1 MGSAYAS
8 KGGAAGA
15 LEATGYELGAGLGIT
30 FFDVFISSAF
40 SRTIELPQG
49 LSPVLAERA
58 SRTIGVTYIAA
69 GTLPT
74 SQASTLIKAGK
85 VAFSQTLTLLLM
97 TAALVA
103 AALAVFVFFT
113 LAKHSDAHN

>member
-1 MGSAYAS
+1 MGSADAS

-15 LEATGYELGAGLGIT
+15 LEATGYELGTGLGIT
-30 FFDVFISSAF
+30 FFDVFISSVF
-40 SRTIELPQG
+40 SRAIELPQR
-49 LSPVLAERA
+49 LSRVLAERA
-58 SRTIGVTYIAA
+58 SRTIGDTYIPA

-85 VAFSQTLTLLLM
+85 VAFSQTRTLLM

-103 AALAVFVFFT
+103 AALCLRILHVGET
-113 LAKHSDAHN
+113 LWRA